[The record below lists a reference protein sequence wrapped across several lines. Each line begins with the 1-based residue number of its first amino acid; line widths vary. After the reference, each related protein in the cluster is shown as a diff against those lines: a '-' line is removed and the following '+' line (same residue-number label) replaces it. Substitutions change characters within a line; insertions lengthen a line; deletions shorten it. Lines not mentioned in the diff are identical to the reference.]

1 MRLWHFV
8 LGAMILAVGIGMTLP
23 AEVSWL
29 EPMTWITGD
38 LFTQYIA
45 YLGRPLFFF
54 SMVISVAYLKR
65 RHVLLGV
72 MAKSLIIGVGFS
84 FLLALL
90 GVFLVRM
97 LPLPRLI
104 ILFEQNNASMLISG
118 VDIMDRVLPN
128 NIASIFLDFWFL
140 PAFVLALILGLNM
153 GFDMEAIEPTF
164 NLFDS
169 ISRILFH
176 IILKSFYIIFIP
188 VFFLVLRFMHEL
200 RFNEVMSSFKP
211 LFLTMI
217 IASGVLFLLFSFI
230 YYLVTKGRNPVGWF
244 WGSGIAIGFGFLGAP
259 SVASYSLYS
268 VESHK
273 NQGIKRDLAGVNVPL
288 FMLFIRSGTAFI
300 LAMVL
305 MLVVKSYSNL
315 EIGFGNMINIVMGAT
330 LSSLFLPL
338 SSGIDG
344 FHQALLL
351 STSIYPGNLENG
363 LRALDPI
370 IPYLSQFASLI
381 DMLTLAFF
389 LRLFAYHHD
398 FLRHRSYL

>member
-8 LGAMILAVGIGMTLP
+8 LGAVILAVGVGVILP
-23 AEVSWL
+23 AEISWV
-29 EPMTWITGD
+29 ESMAWISGD
-38 LFTQYIA
+38 LFSQYIA

-65 RHVLLGV
+65 RHVLLSV
-72 MAKSLIIGVGFS
+72 IVKSLLIGVGFS
-84 FLLALL
+84 FLLAFL
-90 GVFLVRM
+90 GVILVKV

-104 ILFEQNNASMLISG
+104 ILFEQNNPSTLLNWTDLMSRI
-118 VDIMDRVLPN
+118 LPHN
-128 NIASIFLDFWFL
+128 MASIFLDFWFF

-188 VFFLVLRFMHEL
+188 IFFLVLRFTYDL
-200 RFNEVMSSFKP
+200 RFNEAINAFKP
-211 LFLTMI
+211 LFLTI
-217 IASGVLFLLFSFI
+217 ILFCFALFIVFSLL
-230 YYLVTKGRNPVGWF
+230 YYIITKGRTPIGWF

-259 SVASYSLYS
+259 AVTSYSLYS

-273 NQGIKRDLAGVNVPL
+273 NQGIKRDLAGINIPL

-300 LAMVL
+300 LAIVL

-315 EIGFGNMINIVMGAT
+315 EIGFGSMLNIVVSAT
-330 LSSLFLPL
+330 ISSLFLPL
-338 SSGIDG
+338 SSN
-344 FHQALLL
+344 FNAFQQALLF

-370 IPYLSQFASLI
+370 IPYLSQLASFI

-389 LRLFAYHHD
+389 LRIFAYRHD